1 MAHIIPFRGTLYDA
15 AKVSGDDVIAPP
27 YDIVTPPQRDE
38 LYRKSPFNIIR
49 VDAGIDMPGD
59 NETHNRYTRARES
72 LDTWI
77 EKGVLV
83 TDESPSIYAYES
95 EYEVRGQKHTL
106 RGFLALVRIEDLG
119 KGVYPHEATHS
130 KPKVDRLNVMRF
142 CLGNISPIYA
152 LYNSRHRV
160 ASEIIGEACR
170 QPHLSAHDQN
180 GSVHRIAPV
189 SDEYRIRSI
198 REELLDKPVFI
209 ADGHHRY
216 EVALEFKRE
225 MEEKEGKGDADFRP
239 WNYVLMFLANMADDG
254 ITILPTHRLVRGPV
268 KKEAVLERLASDF
281 TIVRQGMDRDIT
293 STLAGAGRNT
303 FGLCLTGED
312 CWYALTYTGKDLDG
326 VDPALRNLDV
336 TLLHE
341 LILKRDLGIT
351 DVSYEMDV
359 RESVSR
365 VRAGEYDAAFFL
377 NPTGVDDVERVALSG
392 VRMPPKSTYFY
403 PKLLTGMV
411 IYSFRHQF

>member
-1 MAHIIPFRGTLYDA
+1 
-15 AKVSGDDVIAPP
+15 
-27 YDIVTPPQRDE
+27 
-38 LYRKSPFNIIR
+38 
-49 VDAGIDMPGD
+49 
-59 NETHNRYTRARES
+59 
-72 LDTWI
+72 
-77 EKGVLV
+77 
-83 TDESPSIYAYES
+83 
-95 EYEVRGQKHTL
+95 
-106 RGFLALVRIEDLG
+106 
-119 KGVYPHEATHS
+119 
-130 KPKVDRLNVMRF
+130 MRF

-152 LYNSRHRV
+152 LYNSGHRV
-160 ASEIIGEACR
+160 ASKILGEACR
-170 QPHLSAHDQN
+170 HPYLSAHDQN

-189 SDEYRIRSI
+189 SNERQIGEI

-225 MEEKEGKGDADFRP
+225 MEEMEEKEGKGDAYFRP

-254 ITILPTHRLVRGPV
+254 ITILPTHRMVRGPV
-268 KKEAVLERLASDF
+268 KKGSVLERLAPDF
-281 TIVRQGMDRDIT
+281 TIVRQDMEKDIAD
-293 STLAGAGRNT
+293 TLAGAGRNT

-341 LILKRDLGIT
+341 LILKRDLEIT

-359 RESVSR
+359 RESIGK

-411 IYSFRHQF
+411 MYSFRHQF